1 MKQVTIYQNV
11 FKKDEPHYL
20 NPIQAISR
28 IRSGKSQQLV
38 DEVRAGDKSKKTDLP
53 IVLWSGIFTERKY
66 ESLHEHS
73 SLIVLDFDHLDVA
86 KTKPILASDDHVY
99 ACWISP
105 SGDGLKALVKIKFYE
120 RHRDHFRGLETYFKK
135 QYNLEV
141 DPSGIN
147 ESRACFESYDP
158 DIVLNEGSKVFT
170 AFITERASEAPQ
182 EVKQS
187 IETDYNKIAILANMI
202 RNAEEGEKHA
212 TLLKA
217 SRLAGGYIAAG
228 RMIEETAIHVLFE
241 EISKRDID
249 SEFHAKMTIR
259 DGLEYG
265 KSIPI
270 REVIE
275 EEDKITRQLKLL
287 GGDMSFLSSDDS
299 DFAWINNFAEG
310 KIQLGLTTGSDYV
323 DKHWRF
329 KKNFTIINGHSNV
342 GKTTF
347 LLFLLVTSARLH
359 GWKWLIYT
367 SENRTASVKVKLMQF
382 LMDEEV
388 NRMSYEVRKIA
399 FEWVNDHFI
408 FINNDKVLSYF
419 DLIVYC
425 EKMRKQH
432 HIDGFFIDPYNSLRV
447 DLTSQA
453 KGVHQYHYEAASEFL
468 TYATSSQMALYLN
481 THAVTEAQRMKDR
494 DGYPIPPYA
503 EQTEGGGLFV
513 NRSDDFLTVHRVIQH
528 EDPAMRRTTQL
539 HVRKVRETETGS
551 QPTPIYEPLSFEMNS
566 SRTFFRPSQGGSMFD
581 PMDFSDIKQSQIPFD
596 LTQGINLDTAF

>member
-1 MKQVTIYQNV
+1 MKQITIYQSV

-20 NPIQAISR
+20 SPLQALHR

-38 DEVRAGDKSKKTDLP
+38 DLVRAGDKSKKTELP
-53 IVLWSGIFTERKY
+53 IVLWSGLFTERKD

-73 SLIVLDFDHLDVA
+73 SLIVLDFDHLDVV
-86 KTKPILASDDHVY
+86 KTKPIIASDDHVY
-99 ACWISP
+99 ACWVSP
-105 SGDGLKALVKIKFYE
+105 SGDGLKVLVKIKFPE
-120 RHRDHFRGLETYFKK
+120 RHRDHFRGLEMYFKK

-158 DIVLNEGSKVFT
+158 EMVLNEDSKVFT
-170 AFITERASEAPQ
+170 AFITEKASDAPQ
-182 EVKQS
+182 EVKKET
-187 IETDYNKIAILANMI
+187 ITDYNKVAILANMI
-202 RNAEEGEKHA
+202 RNAEDGEKHA

-228 RMIEETAIHVLFE
+228 RMTEEVAVHVLFE

-249 SEFHAKMTIR
+249 SESHARMTIR

-265 KSIPI
+265 KNIPI

-299 DFAWINNFAEG
+299 DFEWINNFADG
-310 KIQLGLTTGSDYV
+310 KIQLGLTTGSEYV
-323 DKHWRF
+323 DRHWRF

-382 LMDEEV
+382 LMDEEI
-388 NRMSYEVRKIA
+388 NRMSYDVRKIA

-425 EKMRKQH
+425 EKIRKQQ
-432 HIDGFFIDPYNSLRV
+432 HIDGFFVDPYNSLRV
-447 DLTSQA
+447 DLTSQN

-468 TYATSSQMALYLN
+468 TYATSSDIALYLN
-481 THAVTEAQRMKDR
+481 THAVTEAQRRKDR
-494 DGYPIPPYA
+494 DGYSAPPYA
-503 EQTEGGGLFV
+503 EDTEGGGLFV

-528 EDPAMRRTTQL
+528 EDPAVRRTTQL
-539 HVRKVRETETGS
+539 HVRKIRETETGS
-551 QPTPIYEPLSFEMNS
+551 QPTPIYDPLTFEMNS
-566 SRTFFRPSQGGSMFD
+566 ARTFFRPSQGKSMFD
-581 PMDFSDIKQSQIPFD
+581 PMNFSDIKQSQVPFD
-596 LTQGINLDTAF
+596 LTQGIALDDIF